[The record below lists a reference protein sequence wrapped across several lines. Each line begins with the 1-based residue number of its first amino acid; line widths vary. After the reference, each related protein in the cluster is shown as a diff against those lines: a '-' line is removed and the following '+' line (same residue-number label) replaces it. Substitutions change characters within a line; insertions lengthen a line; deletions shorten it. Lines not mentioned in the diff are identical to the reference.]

1 MKQNISIFTPM
12 ANEEKTA
19 KNFIIKILSFKKYF
33 NKFRYFIIIDKA
45 SKIIHTKW

>member
-19 KNFIIKILSFKKYF
+19 KKFIIKILSFKKIF
-33 NKFRYFIIIDKA
+33 
-45 SKIIHTKW
+45 